1 MKKTFAILALLAL
14 AGCSAS
20 NVPDIKTHAAA
31 TWKQAGFEVVGY
43 EGYNWT
49 GFGQW
54 GGCVW
59 YSLRRIPDNGVTY
72 EGCISKWSGEYH
84 IYSLN
89 SLDAIKPRHN
99 GGAE

>member
-1 MKKTFAILALLAL
+1 MKKLAVLMLLAL

-20 NVPDIKTHAAA
+20 NVPDIKNHAVE
-31 TWKQAGFEVVGY
+31 TWRQAGFQVVGY

-59 YSLRRIPDNGVTY
+59 YTLRRIPDNGITY
-72 EGCISKWSGEYH
+72 DGCISKWGDEYH
-84 IYSLN
+84 IYQITA
-89 SLDAIKPRHN
+89 LDAIKPKN
-99 GGAE
+99 